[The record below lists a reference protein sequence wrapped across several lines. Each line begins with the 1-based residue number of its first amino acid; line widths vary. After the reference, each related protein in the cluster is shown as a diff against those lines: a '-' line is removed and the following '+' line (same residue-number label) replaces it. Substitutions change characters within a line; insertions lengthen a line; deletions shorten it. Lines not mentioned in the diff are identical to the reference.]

1 MDFVNAEDM
10 FGGDD
15 DTSSD
20 EAAEPAPPAVS
31 DVAPVTVRSGDE
43 KDPPSK
49 EPAAVAAELRA
60 ARGAQE
66 DGGDDGGKPTG
77 KIPLF
82 MHPPSHTCVALAL
95 EESGAERCVVATM
108 GRSRGVCV
116 AGLP

>member
-1 MDFVNAEDM
+1 MRKEVKTTKTCRNDSQPSAQRASSMDSVNAENM

-20 EAAEPAPPAVS
+20 EADEPAPPAVS

-95 EESGAERCVVATM
+95 
-108 GRSRGVCV
+108 
-116 AGLP
+116 